1 MSIFD
6 KIILPKLRRSTFNL
20 SHDVKLT
27 GEFGKLIPFMCEE
40 VVPGDTWY
48 NKSDVLIRFAPMIA
62 PVMHKINVYTHFF
75 YVPFRLVWDDAE
87 EFFTG
92 GKDGTSNPGFP
103 RLPLLHNKS
112 KGGDF
117 ADTFG
122 LFAPGSLADY
132 LNYPTSDSNM
142 GNAPGMLVSALPF
155 RMYQLIYNEYYR
167 DENLEEEIEI
177 SHGSEIMTQNVD
189 LLKPLLTLRT
199 RAWRKDYFSSALPWT
214 QKGPTQL
221 VPVTTVG
228 QLNNTDIG
236 YKGSS
241 KDGYASEPVFMV
253 DKVTGNTYAVGANG
267 ALVTGDGV
275 AGPRIEFSGAG
286 SSPSVQGYDTFLDNS
301 RNLEVKDGKVTIDGS
316 SFTINDLRRSN
327 RIQKYLEA
335 RARGGSRFAE
345 WLLSIYG
352 VKSDD
357 LRLMRP
363 EYLGGGMNPVQVSDV
378 LQTSQ
383 TSDSSPQGQ
392 YSGIGFSFGSSNSFK
407 KTFKEPGYIMGIM
420 SVMPEPGYTEGCPR
434 SYAKYDPYDFF
445 IPQFSELGEQ
455 DIYNYELA
463 LRGGD
468 PYETFGYAPRYAEYK
483 YIPSRIHG
491 DFKNMNGLG
500 FWTLNRHYQNQPQ
513 LSNEFIKCDVEKDDL
528 NRIFA
533 VTDSSEQ
540 HLFVQI
546 HNTTKARRPMPY
558 LPDPSL

>member
-62 PVMHKINVYTHFF
+62 PVMHRINVYTHFF

-167 DENLEEEIEI
+167 DENLEEEIDF
-177 SHGSEIMTQNVD
+177 SHGSEIMTQNYD

-221 VPVTTVG
+221 VPVTG
-228 QLNNTDIG
+228 QGILSDASITSKKWTSDARTTPATTLRLTRIIEDGKYTFGVSGTGLVHQDGDMFVKSFNNSGTGGTDGIQ
-236 YKGSS
+236 
-241 KDGYASEPVFMV
+241 
-253 DKVTGNTYAVGANG
+253 
-267 ALVTGDGV
+267 
-275 AGPRIEFSGAG
+275 I
-286 SSPSVQGYDTFLDNS
+286 DNS
-301 RNLEVKDGKVTIDGS
+301 DILQVKDGKVSIEGT

-383 TSDSSPQGQ
+383 TSESSPQGQ

-463 LRGGD
+463 LREGD
-468 PYETFGYAPRYAEYK
+468 PHETFGYAPRYAEYK

-491 DFKNMNGLG
+491 DFKNMQGLG

-533 VTDSSEQ
+533 VTDSNEQ

>member
-6 KIILPKLRRSTFNL
+6 KIIVPKLRRSTFNM
-20 SHDVKLT
+20 SHDNKLT
-27 GEFGKLIPFMCEE
+27 CEMGKLIPFFCEE

-62 PVMHKINVYTHFF
+62 PVMHRINVYTHFF

-103 RLPLLHNKS
+103 RLPLLHNKE
-112 KGGDF
+112 KGGEF
-117 ADTFG
+117 ADTLG
-122 LFAPGSLADY
+122 LFSPGTLADY
-132 LNYPTSDSNM
+132 LSYPTSDSNM

-167 DENLEEEIEI
+167 DENLEEEVDF
-177 SHGSEIMTQNVD
+177 SHGSEVLVQNSPQM
-189 LLKPLLTLRT
+189 LELLTLRT
-199 RAWRKDYFSSALPWT
+199 RAWRKDYFSSALPWL

-221 VPVTTVG
+221 VPVTG
-228 QLNNTDIG
+228 QGLLTDASITSKKWNSGTRTTPATTLRLTRITEDGKYTFGVSGTGLVHQDGDMFVKSFNNQGTGGTDGIQ
-236 YKGSS
+236 
-241 KDGYASEPVFMV
+241 
-253 DKVTGNTYAVGANG
+253 
-267 ALVTGDGV
+267 
-275 AGPRIEFSGAG
+275 I
-286 SSPSVQGYDTFLDNS
+286 DNS
-301 RNLEVKDGKVTIDGS
+301 DILQVKDGKVSIEGT

-363 EYLGGGMNPVQVSDV
+363 EYLGGGCNPVQVSDV

-383 TSDSSPQGQ
+383 TSESSPQGQ
-392 YSGIGFSFGSSNSFK
+392 YSGIGFSFGASNSFK
-407 KTFKEPGYIMGIM
+407 KSFKEPGYIMGIM

-463 LRGGD
+463 LREGD
-468 PYETFGYAPRYAEYK
+468 PNETFGYAPRYAEYK
-483 YIPSRIHG
+483 YIPSRVHG
-491 DFKNMNGLG
+491 DFKNMKGLG

-513 LSNEFIKCDVEKDDL
+513 LSNEFIKCSVEKDDL

-533 VTDSSEQ
+533 VTDSQEH